1 MIDKDTVKLSIIIPC
16 YNEKNT
22 IAEIIDQILQLN
34 KIKKQIIVVDD
45 KSNDGSEQI
54 IKKYESKKKIEAIY
68 HDFNQGKG
76 ASIISAKRLINGTNE
91 ISVTDSTT
99 TFGTNLVLPN
109 NVNIGSVGKS
119 DAITISTAG
128 IAKMIKQ
135 LADDK
140 LKVKLALSLHAAND
154 EKRNKIESEIILIA
168 FDLNKSSDLF
178 KSDPERYQVILNTQ
192 RFIRDIDQ
200 LHLIDGDG
208 NLIRSAGNSVYKK
221 IENRAMQMVINDDRP
236 LKIINTFENK
246 SAAVVRLSNYENT
259 YLYVLKYI
267 DKNISNY
274 LIKSEEA
281 VNFYYTV
288 ENQNLGIRISFAII
302 YITLVTLLLFLSIT
316 IAIRFSSRFFIS
328 INNLI
333 TASEKIGKGNLDT
346 KVPDLKAD
354 IEMER
359 LNKNFNSMIDRL
371 KNQQEKLLTNERH
384 EAWENVARK
393 LAHEIKNPLTPIQ
406 LTIDNLKTK
415 YLPNIENEKQE
426 KYLNNL
432 KTILK
437 QIKQI
442 ENLVNEFS
450 DFARMPK
457 PLFKPNNLN
466 VVIKE
471 NINLVNKFD
480 SSVKIRLVNHLS
492 KDVIIKFDNEQF
504 NRLFFNLIKNSVESI
519 QEKAEKDS
527 KTDKN
532 IDIEIRQRRDYININ
547 IVDTG
552 TGFKNKK
559 TKDIIKPYFTTK
571 EKGTGLG
578 LSIVDKIISD
588 HEGSIKFLNHKNGAK
603 IQIIIPYKK

>member
-1 MIDKDTVKLSIIIPC
+1 MFALLKRNLF
-16 YNEKNT
+16 
-22 IAEIIDQILQLN
+22 
-34 KIKKQIIVVDD
+34 IIVIFLLTISLGFLTFLTFINKSFIKLNEDNLEILLISNICLVLLFFVLIFIDIKNSIKNNINVRGSVANRKYIVSFALFTLIPSLLIAVFSLFIFSFALD
-45 KSNDGSEQI
+45 KYFD
-54 IKKYESKKKIEAIY
+54 KKI
-68 HDFNQGKG
+68 
-76 ASIISAKRLINGTNE
+76 
-91 ISVTDSTT
+91 TT
-99 TFGTNLVLPN
+99 AVN
-109 NVNIGSVGKS
+109 NSYE
-119 DAITISTAG
+119 
-128 IAKMIKQ
+128 IAKNY
-135 LADDK
+135 L
-140 LKVKLALSLHAAND
+140 D

-168 FDLNKSSDLF
+168 FDLNKSFELF

-200 LHLIDGDG
+200 LHLIDADG

-333 TASEKIGKGNLDT
+333 TASEKIGKGNFDT

-466 VVIKE
+466 IVIKE

-492 KDVIIKFDNEQF
+492 KDAIIKFDNEQF

-519 QEKAEKDS
+519 QEKAIKDS
-527 KTDKN
+527 KTVKN

-603 IQIIIPYKK
+603 IQIVIPYSK

>member
-1 MIDKDTVKLSIIIPC
+1 MFALLKRNLFIIVIFILTISLAFITFLTFIDKSFIKLNEYNLEFLLISNIILVFIFFVLIFIDIRNSIKNNINVRGSVANRKYIISFGLFTLIPSLLIAIFSLFIFSFALDK
-16 YNEKNT
+16 YFNEKITTAVN
-22 IAEIIDQILQLN
+22 N
-34 KIKKQIIVVDD
+34 
-45 KSNDGSEQI
+45 S
-54 IKKYESKKKIEAIY
+54 YE
-68 HDFNQGKG
+68 
-76 ASIISAKRLINGTNE
+76 
-91 ISVTDSTT
+91 
-99 TFGTNLVLPN
+99 
-109 NVNIGSVGKS
+109 
-119 DAITISTAG
+119 
-128 IAKMIKQ
+128 IAKNY
-135 LADDK
+135 
-140 LKVKLALSLHAAND
+140 VD
-154 EKRNKIESEIILIA
+154 EKRNKIESEIVLIA
-168 FDLNKSSDLF
+168 FDLNKYSELYNSNPDRF
-178 KSDPERYQVILNTQ
+178 QQIINTQ
-192 RFIRDIDQ
+192 RYLRDIDQ
-200 LHLIDGDG
+200 LHLINGEG
-208 NLIRSAGNSVYKK
+208 QLILSAADTKYKK
-221 IENRAMQMVINDDRP
+221 IEDRAMQMVKNDDRP

-246 SAAVVRLSNYENT
+246 SAAVIKLSNFEDT
-259 YLYVLKYI
+259 FLYVLKYF
-267 DKNISNY
+267 DKDISNY
-274 LIKSEEA
+274 LIESEEA

-288 ENQNLGIRISFAII
+288 ENQNFGIRISFAII
-302 YITLVTLLLFLSIT
+302 YVTLVTLLLFLSIT

-333 TASEKIGKGNLDT
+333 TASESIGKGNLDT

-415 YLPNIENEKQE
+415 YLPNIENVRKE

-437 QIKQI
+437 QINQI

-457 PLFKPNNLN
+457 PLFKLNNLDS
-466 VVIKE
+466 VIKD

-480 SSVKIRLVNHLS
+480 SSVKIRFVNHLS
-492 KDVIIKFDNEQF
+492 KELILYFDYEQF

-519 QEKAEKDS
+519 QEKVEKDS
-527 KTDKN
+527 KTVKN

-547 IVDTG
+547 IIDTG

-571 EKGTGLG
+571 KKGTGLG

-588 HEGSIKFLNHKNGAK
+588 HEGSIKFLNHNNGAK

>member
-1 MIDKDTVKLSIIIPC
+1 MFALLKRNLFIIAIFILTISLAFLTFLTFINKSFIKLNDENLEVLLISNIVLVLIFFVLIFIDIRNSIKNNINVRGSIANRKYIVSFALFTLIPSLL
-16 YNEKNT
+16 
-22 IAEIIDQILQLN
+22 IAIFSLFIFSFAL
-34 KIKKQIIVVDD
+34 D
-45 KSNDGSEQI
+45 KYFD
-54 IKKYESKKKIEAIY
+54 KKI
-68 HDFNQGKG
+68 
-76 ASIISAKRLINGTNE
+76 
-91 ISVTDSTT
+91 TT
-99 TFGTNLVLPN
+99 AVN
-109 NVNIGSVGKS
+109 NSYE
-119 DAITISTAG
+119 
-128 IAKMIKQ
+128 IAKNY
-135 LADDK
+135 
-140 LKVKLALSLHAAND
+140 VD
-154 EKRNKIESEIILIA
+154 EKRNKIESEIVLIA
-168 FDLNKSSDLF
+168 FDLNKYSELF
-178 KSDPERYQVILNTQ
+178 KSDPERFQIILNTQ
-192 RFIRDIDQ
+192 RYLRDIDQ
-200 LHLIDGDG
+200 LHLIDQDG
-208 NLIRSAGNSVYKK
+208 NLIRSAAKSKYKK
-221 IENRAMQMVINDDRP
+221 IEDRAIRMVKNDDRP

-246 SAAVVRLSNYENT
+246 SAAVVKLSSFENT
-259 YLYVLKYI
+259 FLYVLKNI

-302 YITLVTLLLFLSIT
+302 YVTLVTLLLFLSIT

-333 TASEKIGKGNLDT
+333 TASESIGKGNLDT

-354 IEMER
+354 IEMEK
-359 LNKNFNSMIDRL
+359 LNKNFNLMIERL

-415 YLPNIENEKQE
+415 YLPNVENEKKE
-426 KYLNNL
+426 KFLSNL

-457 PLFKPNNLN
+457 PLFKQNNLN
-466 VVIKE
+466 IVIKD

-480 SSVKIRLVNHLS
+480 TTIKIRLVNHLS
-492 KDVIIKFDNEQF
+492 KDVIMKFDNEQF
-504 NRLFFNLIKNSVESI
+504 NRLFFNLIKNSLESI

-527 KTDKN
+527 KTSKN

-603 IQIIIPYKK
+603 IQIIIPYIK

>member
-1 MIDKDTVKLSIIIPC
+1 MFALLKRNLF
-16 YNEKNT
+16 
-22 IAEIIDQILQLN
+22 
-34 KIKKQIIVVDD
+34 IIVIFLLTISLGFLTFLTFINKSFIKLNEDNLEILLISNICLVLLFFVLIFIDIKNSIKNNINVRGSVANRKYIVSFALFTLIPSLLIAVFSLFIFSFALD
-45 KSNDGSEQI
+45 KYFD
-54 IKKYESKKKIEAIY
+54 KKI
-68 HDFNQGKG
+68 
-76 ASIISAKRLINGTNE
+76 
-91 ISVTDSTT
+91 TT
-99 TFGTNLVLPN
+99 AVN
-109 NVNIGSVGKS
+109 NSYE
-119 DAITISTAG
+119 
-128 IAKMIKQ
+128 IAKNY
-135 LADDK
+135 L
-140 LKVKLALSLHAAND
+140 D

-415 YLPNIENEKQE
+415 YLPSIENEKQE

-466 VVIKE
+466 SVIKE

-480 SSVKIRLVNHLS
+480 SSIKIRLVNHLL
-492 KDVIIKFDNEQF
+492 KDAIIKFDNEQF

-519 QEKAEKDS
+519 QEKAIKDS
-527 KTDKN
+527 KTVKN
-532 IDIEIRQRRDYININ
+532 IDIEIRQRRDYINVN

-603 IQIIIPYKK
+603 VQIIIPYKNNVS

>member
-1 MIDKDTVKLSIIIPC
+1 MFALLKRNLFIIAIFIL
-16 YNEKNT
+16 T
-22 IAEIIDQILQLN
+22 ISLAFLTFLTFINKSFIQLN
-34 KIKKQIIVVDD
+34 EENLEILLISNIVLVLIFFVLIFIDIRNSIKNNINVRGSIANRKYIISFALFTLIPSLLIAIFSLFIFSFALD
-45 KSNDGSEQI
+45 KYFD
-54 IKKYESKKKIEAIY
+54 KKI
-68 HDFNQGKG
+68 
-76 ASIISAKRLINGTNE
+76 
-91 ISVTDSTT
+91 TT
-99 TFGTNLVLPN
+99 AVN
-109 NVNIGSVGKS
+109 NSYE
-119 DAITISTAG
+119 
-128 IAKMIKQ
+128 IAKNY
-135 LADDK
+135 
-140 LKVKLALSLHAAND
+140 VD
-154 EKRNKIESEIILIA
+154 EKRNKIESEIVLIA
-168 FDLNKSSDLF
+168 FDLNKYSELF
-178 KSDPERYQVILNTQ
+178 KSDPERFQIILNTQ
-192 RFIRDIDQ
+192 RYLRDIDQ
-200 LHLIDGDG
+200 LHLIDQDG
-208 NLIRSAGNSVYKK
+208 NLIRSAAKSKYKK
-221 IENRAMQMVINDDRP
+221 IEDRAIRMVKNDDRP

-246 SAAVVRLSNYENT
+246 SAAVVRLSSFENT
-259 YLYVLKYI
+259 FLYVLKNI

-333 TASEKIGKGNLDT
+333 TASESIGKGNLDT

-354 IEMER
+354 IEMEK
-359 LNKNFNSMIDRL
+359 LNKNFNLMIERL

-415 YLPNIENEKQE
+415 YLPNVENEKKE
-426 KYLNNL
+426 KFLSNL

-457 PLFKPNNLN
+457 PLFKQNNLN
-466 VVIKE
+466 IVIKD

-480 SSVKIRLVNHLS
+480 TTIKIRLVNHLS
-492 KDVIIKFDNEQF
+492 KDVIMKFDNEQF
-504 NRLFFNLIKNSVESI
+504 NRLFFNLIKNSLESI

-527 KTDKN
+527 KTGKN

-603 IQIIIPYKK
+603 IQIIIPYIK

>member
-1 MIDKDTVKLSIIIPC
+1 MFALLKRNLF
-16 YNEKNT
+16 
-22 IAEIIDQILQLN
+22 
-34 KIKKQIIVVDD
+34 IIVIFLLTISLGFLTFLTFINKSFIKLNEDNLEILLISNICLVLLFFVLIFIDIKNSIKNNINVRGSVANRKYIVSFALFTLIPSLLIAVFSLFIFSFALD
-45 KSNDGSEQI
+45 KYFD
-54 IKKYESKKKIEAIY
+54 KKI
-68 HDFNQGKG
+68 
-76 ASIISAKRLINGTNE
+76 
-91 ISVTDSTT
+91 TT
-99 TFGTNLVLPN
+99 AVN
-109 NVNIGSVGKS
+109 NSYE
-119 DAITISTAG
+119 
-128 IAKMIKQ
+128 IAKNY
-135 LADDK
+135 L
-140 LKVKLALSLHAAND
+140 D

-168 FDLNKSSDLF
+168 FDLNKSFELF

-246 SAAVVRLSNYENT
+246 SAAVVKLSNYENT

-333 TASEKIGKGNLDT
+333 TASEKIGKGDLDT

-354 IEMER
+354 IEMEK

-415 YLPNIENEKQE
+415 YLPKIENEKQE

-466 VVIKE
+466 GVIKE

-492 KDVIIKFDNEQF
+492 KDAIIKFDNEQF

-519 QEKAEKDS
+519 QEKAIKDS
-527 KTDKN
+527 KTVKN

-547 IVDTG
+547 IIDTG

>member
-1 MIDKDTVKLSIIIPC
+1 MFALLKRNLFIVVIFILTISLAFLTFLTFIDKSFIKLNENNLEILLFSNIGLVFLFFVLIFIDIKNSIKNNINVRGSVANRKYIISFALFTLIPSLL
-16 YNEKNT
+16 
-22 IAEIIDQILQLN
+22 IAIFSLFIFSFAL
-34 KIKKQIIVVDD
+34 D
-45 KSNDGSEQI
+45 KYFD
-54 IKKYESKKKIEAIY
+54 KKI
-68 HDFNQGKG
+68 
-76 ASIISAKRLINGTNE
+76 
-91 ISVTDSTT
+91 TT
-99 TFGTNLVLPN
+99 AVN
-109 NVNIGSVGKS
+109 NSYE
-119 DAITISTAG
+119 
-128 IAKMIKQ
+128 IAKNY
-135 LADDK
+135 
-140 LKVKLALSLHAAND
+140 VD
-154 EKRNKIESEIILIA
+154 EKRNKIESEIVLIA
-168 FDLNKSSDLF
+168 FDLNKYSDLYKTNPDRF
-178 KSDPERYQVILNTQ
+178 QLILNTQ
-192 RFIRDIDQ
+192 RYLRDIDQ
-200 LHLIDGDG
+200 LHLINEKGE
-208 NLIRSAGNSVYKK
+208 LIRSAVDSKYKK
-221 IENRAMQMVINDDRP
+221 IEDRAMQMVKNDDRP

-246 SAAVVRLSNYENT
+246 SAAVVRLSNFDNT
-259 YLYVLKYI
+259 FLYVLKYI

-281 VNFYYTV
+281 INFYYTV

-333 TASEKIGKGNLDT
+333 TASEKIGNGNFDT

-415 YLPNIENEKQE
+415 YLPNAEKEKQE

-457 PLFKPNNLN
+457 PLFKSNNLN
-466 VVIKE
+466 LVIKE
-471 NINLVNKFD
+471 NINLVSKFD
-480 SSVKIRLVNHLS
+480 NSIKIRLINHLT
-492 KDVIIKFDNEQF
+492 KDVILKFDNEQF

-519 QEKAEKDS
+519 HEKLEKDS
-527 KTDKN
+527 KSNKN
-532 IDIEIRQRRDYININ
+532 IDIEIRQRRDYIIVNIE
-547 IVDTG
+547 DTG

-559 TKDIIKPYFTTK
+559 TKDLIKPYFTTK

-578 LSIVDKIISD
+578 LSIVDKIVSD